1 MSESKLGLA
10 KEHRFDVTE
19 KRDNQGRIEVERL
32 FSAVKRCYGGGVI
45 MTKFDS
51 TTFTS
56 IALPVL
62 VTNKFVTM
70 KGAFFGSFS

>member
-1 MSESKLGLA
+1 MSESKLGLE

-19 KRDNQGRIEVERL
+19 
-32 FSAVKRCYGGGVI
+32 KRCYGGGVI

-56 IALPVL
+56 IALSVL